1 MGEVTRRK
9 FIQGA
14 SGATAVA
21 MGAGMMV
28 PTGPSRSYAQDANSR
43 PRGANDRIRVAIL
56 GLNGRGGSHIQ
67 GFGGLDNVEL
77 AVFCDPDQAV
87 LDRRL
92 GDMEKAGKKL
102 PRTET
107 DLRRVFDDPDIDVV
121 SIAMPNHWHALA
133 TIWACQAGKDVY
145 VEKPGSH
152 NIFEGKKVVEA
163 AKKYNRIVQVGSQ
176 SRSNPGM
183 QEGIQKLRD
192 GAIGEVYMAKGLC
205 YKWRGPIGKVDGPGE
220 PPDTVDYDLWLGPAP
235 EKPLMR
241 RRLHYDWHWMWDY
254 GNGDIGNQGIHEM
267 DKARWGLGVD
277 WPTEVHATGAEF
289 DVDDDRQTPNN
300 LLATFRY
307 PDTNKIVVFEVRHWI
322 SNHEGGLGQ
331 GSDNSTGNI
340 FYGSEGYMV
349 MPNYHSYQI
358 FLGRNREAQP
368 RVSKSGNHYANF
380 IDAVRSR
387 KGEDLNAPVGDVRIS
402 AAHCHMA
409 NISYRTGRKLEWNAA
424 RERFRGDSEANKMLT
439 RKYRKPFV
447 VPKYV

>member
-1 MGEVTRRK
+1 MSRSTRRRFLQK
-9 FIQGA
+9 
-14 SGATAVA
+14 SATFGIGIGLFPWQSDRAFAANDKISVA
-21 MGAGMMV
+21 CIGVRGRGNSVM
-28 PTGPSRSYAQDANSR
+28 RSFAAEPDCEITHICDVRESVRRQ
-43 PRGANDRIRVAIL
+43 RGAEMKEKTGRMPTLVNDYRDL
-56 GLNGRGGSHIQ
+56 LNDKS
-67 GFGGLDNVEL
+67 
-77 AVFCDPDQAV
+77 
-87 LDRRL
+87 
-92 GDMEKAGKKL
+92 
-102 PRTET
+102 
-107 DLRRVFDDPDIDVV
+107 IDVFMV
-121 SIAMPNHWHALA
+121 ATPDHWHALL
-133 TIWACQAGKDVY
+133 TIEGCLAGKDVY

-205 YKWRGPIGKVDGPGE
+205 YKWRGPIGKVDGPQE

-277 WPTEVHATGAEF
+277 WPTEVHSTGAEF
-289 DVDDDRQTPNN
+289 EVDDDRQTPNN
-300 LLATFRY
+300 MLATFRY
-307 PDTNKIVVFEVRHWI
+307 PDTNKILVFEVRHWI

-358 FLGRNREAQP
+358 FLGRNREPQGQ
-368 RVSKSGNHYANF
+368 VSKSGNHYANF

-409 NISYRTGRKLEWNAA
+409 NISYRTGRKLEWNAK
-424 RERFRGDSEANKMLT
+424 RERFRGDSEANRMLT